1 MKDNVAKMNLQFFAD
16 GGADGA
22 DTGAGVN
29 GEGVNTGDPSA
40 HDDSKPTY
48 EELVAKL
55 AKADAETQRQKNLTD
70 KASKEA
76 ASYKKQL
83 SAEQQAKIE
92 KEAAEKA
99 KDDKIAEL
107 EQKMAIIDNTSF
119 WGGKSIGMD
128 EELAKATAEAEAT
141 GDKEKFRENIVKH
154 IKAIRDS
161 AYQQALKD
169 RPDPAAGNGNADKN
183 IAANEKAVASAKRM
197 GGVNE
202 NILKQYR
209 R

>member
-1 MKDNVAKMNLQFFAD
+1 MKDNVTKMNLQFFAD

-22 DTGAGVN
+22 DAGAGTN
-29 GEGVNTGDPSA
+29 GEGANTGDTST
-40 HDDSKPTY
+40 HDDNKPTY

-154 IKAIRDS
+154 IKAIKDS